1 MAVDTFDPKQFDPSS
16 AQSLIDEGL
25 VARAVACAL
34 AQSGVRQTS
43 DSRGCR
49 GPCTVGGSWGVA
61 RCGPVPSES
70 LVALIRLFT

>member
-34 AQSGVRQTS
+34 AQSEVAAELSLTAE
-43 DSRGCR
+43 DVE
-49 GPCTVGGSWGVA
+49 GPCTVSGSWGVA
-61 RCGPVPSES
+61 RCGPATPPQKTLSP
-70 LVALIRLFT
+70 

>member
-34 AQSGVRQTS
+34 AQ
-43 DSRGCR
+43 
-49 GPCTVGGSWGVA
+49 
-61 RCGPVPSES
+61 PSAETELS
-70 LVALIRLFT
+70 LTA